1 MFWIILAAA
10 ASKIIDG
17 FMLAV
22 GCLMAA
28 RLFGVI

>member
-1 MFWIILAAA
+1 MFFIVALAC
-10 ASKIIDG
+10 KIIDG
-17 FMLAV
+17 FMLAL

>member
-1 MFWIILAAA
+1 MLWIIAAAA

-17 FMLAV
+17 FMLAL